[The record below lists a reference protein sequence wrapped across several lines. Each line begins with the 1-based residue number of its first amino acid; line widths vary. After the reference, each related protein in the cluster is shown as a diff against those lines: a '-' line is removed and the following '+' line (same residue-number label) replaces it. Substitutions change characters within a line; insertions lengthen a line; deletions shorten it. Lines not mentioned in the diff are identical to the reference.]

1 MEKPKYTFTSGC
13 FAVSDDGAWSYELPQ
28 ILVATPFEFAL
39 RLEDARREAEVYAA
53 ARPFLEQGYLPCELV
68 QEAEGPL
75 SNQPYKLIRVRVKVV
90 RSPLRLTLRRW
101 GVRRKMLCVL
111 KWIALTLI
119 FPVVAFLLLY
129 ILIFETE
136 EN

>member
-13 FAVSDDGAWSYELPQ
+13 FAVSDDGAWR
-28 ILVATPFEFAL
+28 VA
-39 RLEDARREAEVYAA
+39 
-53 ARPFLEQGYLPCELV
+53 
-68 QEAEGPL
+68 
-75 SNQPYKLIRVRVKVV
+75 
-90 RSPLRLTLRRW
+90 RSPLRLALRRW

>member
-1 MEKPKYTFTSGC
+1 M
-13 FAVSDDGAWSYELPQ
+13 
-28 ILVATPFEFAL
+28 
-39 RLEDARREAEVYAA
+39 YAA
-53 ARPFLEQGYLPCELV
+53 VRSFLKQGYLPCELV
-68 QEAEGPL
+68 QEVEGPP

-111 KWIALTLI
+111 KWIALNLI